1 MKKGDIGL
9 LSIGIKRR
17 FNPII
22 GIGSSQ
28 KNIVEVESLLK
39 ILAEEKKVQKFI
51 DSLQPGDII
60 YWKDLDVIELAWF
73 EVKFLEVFDI
83 ERRELRIQEI
93 HSFKQSVKLIS
104 AYDYL
109 SGSLL
114 TKEEYDNQTI

>member
-1 MKKGDIGL
+1 MKTAKDYIDFLVQRGY
-9 LSIGIKRR
+9 
-17 FNPII
+17 
-22 GIGSSQ
+22 SSAGNQ
-28 KNIVEVESLLK
+28 FICGYLEYTDL
-39 ILAEEKKVQKFI
+39 EKKVQKFI

-114 TKEEYDNQTI
+114 TKEEYDN